1 MTATLYFVRHGEA
14 AGSWDESKDPG
25 LSDLGKE
32 QAVQAALELQGLT
45 SPVKL
50 FSSPLLRAR
59 ETAIPL
65 EEKWQKKAKIK
76 PEITEIPSS
85 DVPFEQR
92 REWLGKVMAGRWD
105 EQSDALN
112 SWRQNIVEIARNSE
126 EDCIF
131 FCHFMVINAIVGE
144 VEGRQ
149 ETVLF
154 RPDNGSITRISADN
168 GQLSL
173 IERGREA
180 ITVIR

>member
-25 LSDLGKE
+25 LSELGKK
-32 QAVQAALELQGLT
+32 QALQAALELQSFT
-45 SPVKL
+45 SPVAL
-50 FSSPLLRAR
+50 YTSPLQRAR

-65 EEKWQKKAKIK
+65 EEKWQQKAEVKS
-76 PEITEIPSS
+76 EITEIPST

-92 REWLGKVMAGRWD
+92 RNWLSKVMGGRWE
-105 EQSDALN
+105 EQSEALKN
-112 SWRQNIVEIARNSE
+112 WRQNILDIARNSE
-126 EDCIF
+126 VDCIF
-131 FCHFMVINAIVGE
+131 FCHFMVINAIVGA
-144 VEGRQ
+144 VEDRA
-149 ETVLF
+149 ETVIF
-154 RPDNGSITRISADN
+154 KPDNGSITRISAEN